1 MDRAAIEARIAELR
15 AQAAK
20 LQADFNAINGAI
32 QDCQYWLA
40 VLDEKGP

>member
-1 MDRAAIEARIAELR
+1 MDRATIEARIAELR

-32 QDCQYWLA
+32 QDCQYWLT
-40 VLDEKGP
+40 VLEKEA